1 VNFEA
6 DVQICHITGLDRSL
20 GLQEVEAPRISR
32 QSANEDSKVYQSY
45 VLAALTPQEIFLVL
59 ISVRG

>member
-1 VNFEA
+1 MNLDG

-32 QSANEDSKVYQSY
+32 QSAHEGGKVYQSY
-45 VLAALTPQEIFLVL
+45 APAALTPQEILLVL